1 MFVQNQKVIL
11 PKSHGEKEGVIVL
24 IPKVVREQSG
34 LTQNKGRVKVSY
46 MTVGG
51 GATEAWFAIEAL
63 QAWRKPA
70 DITAELE
77 AKHQAE
83 MEAVNAERDK
93 EKLDWIQSK
102 VEDEDKKGKDGQDI
116 PEDTTPENTI
126 EFPENGN
133 DMNVIEV
140 TKDTDIVAEM
150 KQSEAKAIEASKS
163 IVKKDDDNSDS
174 YGG

>member
-34 LTQNKGRVKVSY
+34 LTQTKGRVKVSY

-51 GATEAWFAIEAL
+51 GATEAWFQMDTL

-70 DITAELE
+70 DITAELN
-77 AKHQAE
+77 AKHQKE
-83 MEAVNAERDK
+83 MEAVNAEKDK
-93 EKLDWIQSK
+93 LKLDWIQSQEEK
-102 VEDEDKKGKDGQDI
+102 DVKKDKQGQDVVDETI
-116 PEDTTPENTI
+116 KEIIVPDKNTDIIGEMKKAENK
-126 EFPENGN
+126 
-133 DMNVIEV
+133 VIEA
-140 TKDTDIVAEM
+140 T
-150 KQSEAKAIEASKS
+150 QP
-163 IVKKDDDNSDS
+163 IVKKTDDNSDS

>member
-1 MFVQNQKVIL
+1 MTERSNEMFVLNQKVIL

-24 IPKVVREQSG
+24 IPKVVREQVG
-34 LTQNKGRVKVSY
+34 LTQTKGRVKVSY

-51 GATEAWFAIEAL
+51 GMTEAWFNIDLL

-83 MEAVNAERDK
+83 MDAVNAERDK
-93 EKLDWIQSK
+93 EKLEWIQSK

-116 PEDTTPENTI
+116 QVVKPEDQAIAVEKN
-126 EFPENGN
+126 
-133 DMNVIEV
+133 
-140 TKDTDIVAEM
+140 TDIKAEM
-150 KQSEAKAIEASKS
+150 QKSEAKVVEASKS
-163 IVKKDDDNSDS
+163 IVKRDDDNSDS